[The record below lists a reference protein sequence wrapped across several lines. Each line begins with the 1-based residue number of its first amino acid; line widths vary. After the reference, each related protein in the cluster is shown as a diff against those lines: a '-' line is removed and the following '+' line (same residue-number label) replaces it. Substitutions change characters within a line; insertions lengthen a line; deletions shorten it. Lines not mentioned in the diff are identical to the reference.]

1 MTRWD
6 YINELIAPGE
16 NLPEILR
23 EFEHSGWE
31 RVNIDCDA
39 SGWCKIR
46 LRRPF
51 DMLPDSPLEPRVG

>member
-46 LRRPF
+46 LRRPRMHF
-51 DMLPDSPLEPRVG
+51 A